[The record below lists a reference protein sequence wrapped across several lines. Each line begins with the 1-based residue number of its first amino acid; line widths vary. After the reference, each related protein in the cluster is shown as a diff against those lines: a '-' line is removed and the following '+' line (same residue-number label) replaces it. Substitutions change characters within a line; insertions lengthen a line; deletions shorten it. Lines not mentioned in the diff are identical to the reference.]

1 MTNII
6 NIKNKKAYRDYAIE
20 EKLVAG
26 MQLLGSEIKSI
37 RKGKVSLAES
47 YCYYERGELY
57 IRGLHIAE
65 YDLGT
70 HVNHLPLRVRKLLLN
85 KKELIK
91 WDKKVKE
98 KGLTIIALRL
108 FVNDRGLAKLEIA
121 LARGKREFDKRE
133 DIKKKDLDR
142 ESDRRIKL

>member
-1 MTNII
+1 MNNII
-6 NIKNKKAYRDYAIE
+6 NIKNKKAYRDFAIE
-20 EKLVAG
+20 DKLVAG
-26 MQLLGSEIKSI
+26 IQLLGSEIKSI

-47 YCYYERGELY
+47 WCYFERGELY
-57 IRGLHIAE
+57 VRGLHIAE

-85 KKELIK
+85 KKELVK

-98 KGLTIIALRL
+98 KGLTIIALRM

-121 LARGKREFDKRE
+121 LAKGKREFDKRE

>member
-6 NIKNKKAYRDYAIE
+6 NIKNKKAYRDFAIE
-20 EKLVAG
+20 DKLVAG
-26 MQLLGSEIKSI
+26 IQLLGTEIKSI

-47 YCYYERGELY
+47 WCYFERGELY
-57 IRGLHIAE
+57 VRGLHIAE

-70 HVNHLPLRVRKLLLN
+70 HRNHMPLRVRKLLLN
-85 KKELIK
+85 KKELYK
-91 WDKKVKE
+91 WERKVKE
-98 KGLTIIALRL
+98 KGLTIIALRM
-108 FVNDRGLAKLEIA
+108 FITDSGLAKLEIA
-121 LARGKREFDKRE
+121 LAKGKREFDKRD

>member
-6 NIKNKKAYRDYAIE
+6 NIKNKKAYRDFAIE

-57 IRGLHIAE
+57 VRGLHIAE

-85 KKELIK
+85 KKELLK

-121 LARGKREFDKRE
+121 LAKGKREFDKRE
-133 DIKKKDLDR
+133 DIKKKDLER
-142 ESDRRIKL
+142 ESYRRIKL